1 MNNRLIVQ
9 NLPDSVIIMNGSG
22 KIISWNSTAGS
33 TFGIW
38 DDSFIKKELKEVLVV
53 YPDGEEDIFLSLIE
67 VQPGVRLERTLRCG
81 DGRLAPFELLL
92 TRDIHD
98 GVPIHILFARNISER
113 CLREKKLNLSYQ
125 NQKIMSAILQISLMP
140 VSLDQQLELILD
152 QILSIPTIKLLPNGA
167 ILLADVEPG
176 VLALKAQRGFSS
188 QQQVTCGRVPFG
200 KCHCGQAAKSGQ
212 IQFVCCIDEA
222 HDFVFDS
229 MKPHGHYCVPII
241 SDGLVLGVIALYIQ
255 AGHKSTELE
264 IDSLHAIANVL
275 AGVIERKRM
284 EWQLVGLVG
293 NLKQTIKELDEE
305 RKFNESV
312 IASLGSGL
320 VAVNGEGVVEK
331 SNPAARQLLGRVS
344 LVEIEGGDLYE
355 ILGVEVAGEMTVACS
370 ATNDQEGRREIVINE
385 HSGGKELIFEYTTV
399 PREDAMGG
407 EVGKIISFT
416 DVTGLKKIQ
425 AEMEKMNR
433 FSTVAE
439 IASAVAHEVRNPL
452 AGIRTMTQVIDEQLA
467 DGAPHKEYTRR
478 IIKQV
483 DRLNELLT
491 EFFIYAR
498 PPVPSRR
505 MVSLIKVMEDI
516 KPLVHS
522 RLQKS
527 RVTLIED
534 YETGLPDIL
543 ADPSQVQQVFL
554 NLFLNSLMA
563 MKRPGGQICIRA
575 RYIGCDR
582 SEFQAAKFSW
592 LLPDNHYVAVYFS
605 DDGCGMEPEVREKIF
620 EPFFTTRHD
629 GSGLGLSIV
638 YRILKENSAGITVES
653 SPGAGTTFIIFFSTD

>member
-1 MNNRLIVQ
+1 MENTLIVQ
-9 NLPDSVIIMNGSG
+9 NLPSPVITLNGEG
-22 KIISWNSTAGS
+22 RVISWNNVAEAS
-33 TFGIW
+33 FGLRG
-38 DDSFIKKELKEVLVV
+38 DSFIRKELREVLVA
-53 YPDGEEDIFLSLIE
+53 YPDDEEDLFLSLVE
-67 VQPGVRLERTLRCG
+67 ASPGSCLERTIRCV
-81 DGRLAPFELLL
+81 DGQLAPYELLL
-92 TRDIHD
+92 TKNVQN
-98 GVPIHILFARNISER
+98 GTLSHILFARNISER

-152 QILSIPTIKLLPNGA
+152 QILSIPTIELLPNGA
-167 ILLADVEPG
+167 ILLADVEPEI
-176 VLALKAQRGFSS
+176 LALKAQRGFSD
-188 QQQVTCGRVPFG
+188 QQLATCGRVPFG
-200 KCHCGQAAKSGQ
+200 KCHCGQAAESRE
-212 IQFVCCIDEA
+212 IQFVRCIDET
-222 HDFVFDS
+222 HDFIFDS

-241 SDGLVLGVIALYIQ
+241 SDNSVLGVIALYIKE
-255 AGHKSTELE
+255 GHNSSELE
-264 IDSLHAIANVL
+264 VDSLHAIANVL

-284 EWQLVGLVG
+284 EGQLVGVIG
-293 NLKQTIKELDEE
+293 HLKQTIEELDEE

-320 VAVNGEGVVEK
+320 VVVNGEGVVEK
-331 SNPAARQLLGRVS
+331 SNPAARQLLSRIS
-344 LVEIEGGDLYE
+344 QVEIEGGKLDE
-355 ILGVEVAGEMTVACS
+355 ILGTEVAGEMTVASS
-370 ATNDQEGRREIVINE
+370 ATNDQGRREIVINE
-385 HSGGKELIFEYTTV
+385 RNGGKELTFEYATV
-399 PREDAMGG
+399 PREDVLGG
-407 EVGKIISFT
+407 DVGKIISFT

-425 AEMEKMNR
+425 DEMEKMNR

-505 MVSLIKVMEDI
+505 LVSLIKVMEDI
-516 KPLVHS
+516 KPLVLS
-522 RLQKS
+522 RLQKN

-534 YETGLPDIL
+534 YEMGLPDIL

-563 MKRPGGQICIRA
+563 MKRTDGQICIRA
-575 RYIGCDR
+575 RYIGGDR

-592 LLPDNHYVAVYFS
+592 LRPDNNYVAVYFR
-605 DDGCGMEPEVREKIF
+605 DDGCGMEPEVLGKIF

-629 GSGLGLSIV
+629 GTGLGLSIV

-653 SPGAGTTFIIFFSTD
+653 SPSAGTTFIIFFSTD

>member
-1 MNNRLIVQ
+1 MENTLIVQ
-9 NLPDSVIIMNGSG
+9 NLPSPVITLNGEG
-22 KIISWNSTAGS
+22 QVISWNNVAEAS
-33 TFGIW
+33 FGLRG
-38 DDSFIKKELKEVLVV
+38 DSFIRKELREVLIA
-53 YPDGEEDIFLSLIE
+53 YPDHEEDLFLSLVE
-67 VQPGVRLERTLRCG
+67 ASPGSCLERTIRCV
-81 DGRLAPFELLL
+81 DGQLAPYELLL
-92 TRDIHD
+92 TKNVQN
-98 GVPIHILFARNISER
+98 GMLSHILFARNISER

-152 QILSIPTIKLLPNGA
+152 QILSIPTIELLPNGA

-176 VLALKAQRGFSS
+176 ILVLKAQRGFSD
-188 QQQVTCGRVPFG
+188 QQQATCGRVPFG
-200 KCHCGQAAKSGQ
+200 KCHCGHAAKSGQ
-212 IQFVCCIDEA
+212 IQFVCCIDET

-284 EWQLVGLVG
+284 EGQLVGLIG

-344 LVEIEGGDLYE
+344 LVEIEGGDLCE
-355 ILGVEVAGEMTVACS
+355 ILGTEVAGEMTVAGS
-370 ATNDQEGRREIVINE
+370 AVNDQGRREIVINE
-385 HSGGKELIFEYTTV
+385 HNSGKELIFEYATV
-399 PREDAMGG
+399 PREDVLGR

-498 PPVPSRR
+498 PPAPSRR
-505 MVSLIKVMEDI
+505 PVSLITVMEDI

-522 RLQKS
+522 RLQKNG
-527 RVTLIED
+527 VTLVED
-534 YETGLPDIL
+534 YEKGLPDIL
-543 ADPSQVQQVFL
+543 ADPSQIQQVFL

-563 MKRPGGQICIRA
+563 MKRTDGQIAIRA
-575 RYIGCDR
+575 RYIMAGH
-582 SEFQAAKFSW
+582 SEFDPAKFSW
-592 LLPDNHYVAVYFS
+592 LRPDSHYVTVYFS
-605 DDGCGMEPEVREKIF
+605 DDGGGMDTEMLEKAF

-638 YRILKENSAGITVES
+638 YRILKENNAGIMVES
-653 SPGAGTTFIIFFSTD
+653 SPGVGATFIIFFSID